1 MIWGAPAA
9 TCYIRPQRYTK
20 EFVDR
25 EEYFTLAFFG
35 EEYRDALA
43 LCGSKS
49 GREVDKVKECGFTV
63 KAARCGAPYFEEA
76 ELVLVCRKRF
86 VQPMDPARLPEDVK
100 ERWYP
105 PEGLPHLIYWGDCGG
120 LSEVR
125 ASRGCTARRAGRKE
139 RDAMNHLSQIA
150 DKLSQYDLDAML
162 IVSEPGERYAVGFQ
176 GEGYVLV
183 TREGSRYS
191 TDGRYIEAAQKQVT
205 GAEVVLISRE
215 RSHLALARDFLE
227 ARGLKRVGFES
238 AAVSVAQHRRWQE
251 SFPEGCELIPAQEL
265 LDGLRASK
273 DREELAAM
281 VQAQKITDAAFGEI
295 LNYIRP
301 GLTEQEVA
309 ARLVYELLRRGARKV
324 SFDPI
329 VAAGANGSM
338 PHAVPGETVIQKGMF
353 ITMDFGCVYDGYC
366 SDMTRTVAVGQ
377 PTQEMERVY
386 ETVLAAQKAGIAA
399 ARAGMP
405 RPGAGCRRPE
415 GD

>member
-1 MIWGAPAA
+1 
-9 TCYIRPQRYTK
+9 
-20 EFVDR
+20 
-25 EEYFTLAFFG
+25 
-35 EEYRDALA
+35 
-43 LCGSKS
+43 
-49 GREVDKVKECGFTV
+49 
-63 KAARCGAPYFEEA
+63 
-76 ELVLVCRKRF
+76 
-86 VQPMDPARLPEDVK
+86 
-100 ERWYP
+100 
-105 PEGLPHLIYWGDCGG
+105 
-120 LSEVR
+120 
-125 ASRGCTARRAGRKE
+125 
-139 RDAMNHLSQIA
+139 MNHLSQIA

-183 TREGSRYS
+183 TREGSQYS

-205 GAEVVLISRE
+205 GAEVVLTSRE

-251 SFPEGCELIPAQEL
+251 SFPKGCELIPAQEL

-273 DREELAAM
+273 DQEELAAM
-281 VQAQKITDAAFGEI
+281 LQAQKITDAAFGEI

-353 ITMDFGCVYDGYC
+353 VTMDFGCVYDGYC

-405 RPGAGCRRPE
+405 GRELDAAARKVIEEAGYGDYFTHSFGHSLGLEIHESPNASPSETRPLPVGTVISAEPGIYLPGRFGVRIEDVLVLEEGGCRDIAQSPKNLIVL
-415 GD
+415 

>member
-1 MIWGAPAA
+1 
-9 TCYIRPQRYTK
+9 
-20 EFVDR
+20 
-25 EEYFTLAFFG
+25 
-35 EEYRDALA
+35 
-43 LCGSKS
+43 
-49 GREVDKVKECGFTV
+49 
-63 KAARCGAPYFEEA
+63 
-76 ELVLVCRKRF
+76 
-86 VQPMDPARLPEDVK
+86 
-100 ERWYP
+100 
-105 PEGLPHLIYWGDCGG
+105 
-120 LSEVR
+120 
-125 ASRGCTARRAGRKE
+125 
-139 RDAMNHLSQIA
+139 MNHLSQIA

-183 TREGSRYS
+183 TREGSQYS

-215 RSHLALARDFLE
+215 RSHLALARDFLA

-251 SFPEGCELIPAQEL
+251 SFPKGCELIPAQEL

-273 DREELAAM
+273 DEEEIAAM

-301 GLTEQEVA
+301 GMTEQEVA
-309 ARLVYELLRRGARKV
+309 ARLVYELLRRGGRKV

-353 ITMDFGCVYDGYC
+353 VTMDFGCVYDGYC

-399 ARAGMP
+399 AQAGMP
-405 RPGAGCRRPE
+405 GRELDAAARKVIEEAGYGDYFTHSFGHSLGLEIHESPNASPSETRPLPAGTVISAEPGIYLPGRFGVRIEDVLVLEEGGCRDIAQSPKNLIVL
-415 GD
+415 

>member
-1 MIWGAPAA
+1 
-9 TCYIRPQRYTK
+9 
-20 EFVDR
+20 
-25 EEYFTLAFFG
+25 
-35 EEYRDALA
+35 
-43 LCGSKS
+43 
-49 GREVDKVKECGFTV
+49 
-63 KAARCGAPYFEEA
+63 
-76 ELVLVCRKRF
+76 
-86 VQPMDPARLPEDVK
+86 
-100 ERWYP
+100 
-105 PEGLPHLIYWGDCGG
+105 
-120 LSEVR
+120 
-125 ASRGCTARRAGRKE
+125 
-139 RDAMNHLSQIA
+139 MNHLSQIA

-183 TREGSRYS
+183 TRDGSQYS

-205 GAEVVLISRE
+205 GAEVVLTSRE
-215 RSHLALARDFLE
+215 RSHLALARDFLA

-238 AAVSVAQHRRWQE
+238 AAVSVAQRRCWQE
-251 SFPEGCELIPAQEL
+251 SFPKGCELIPAQEL

-273 DREELAAM
+273 DREELSAM

-301 GLTEQEVA
+301 GMTEQEVA

-353 ITMDFGCVYDGYC
+353 VTMDFGCVYDGYC

-405 RPGAGCRRPE
+405 GRELDAAARKVIEEAGYGDYFTHSFGHSLGLEIHESPNASPSETRPLPVGTVISAEPGIYLPGRFGVRIEDVLVLEEGGCRDITQSPKNLIVL
-415 GD
+415 

>member
-1 MIWGAPAA
+1 
-9 TCYIRPQRYTK
+9 
-20 EFVDR
+20 
-25 EEYFTLAFFG
+25 
-35 EEYRDALA
+35 
-43 LCGSKS
+43 
-49 GREVDKVKECGFTV
+49 
-63 KAARCGAPYFEEA
+63 
-76 ELVLVCRKRF
+76 
-86 VQPMDPARLPEDVK
+86 
-100 ERWYP
+100 
-105 PEGLPHLIYWGDCGG
+105 
-120 LSEVR
+120 
-125 ASRGCTARRAGRKE
+125 
-139 RDAMNHLSQIA
+139 MNHLSQIA

-183 TREGSRYS
+183 TQEGSQYS

-205 GAEVVLISRE
+205 GAEVVLTSRE
-215 RSHLALARDFLE
+215 RSHLALARDFLA

-251 SFPEGCELIPAQEL
+251 SFPKGCELIPAQEL

-273 DREELAAM
+273 DEEEIAAM
-281 VQAQKITDAAFGEI
+281 LQAQKITDAAFGEI

-301 GLTEQEVA
+301 GMTEQKVA

-353 ITMDFGCVYDGYC
+353 VTMDFGCVYDGYC

-377 PTQEMERVY
+377 PTQEMEQVY
-386 ETVLAAQKAGIAA
+386 YVVLAAQKAGIAA

-405 RPGAGCRRPE
+405 GRELDAAARKVIEEAGYGDYFTHSFGHSLGLEIHESPNASPGETRPLPAGTVISAEPGIYLPGRFGVRIEDVLVLEEGGCRDIAQSPKNLIVL
-415 GD
+415 